1 MPFLSRRLASG
12 RVQPRAGVAM
22 AEQDGE
28 LMLLDSARGAYYV
41 LNPTAAAVWDALVES
56 ASGGGRGATVESLVD
71 TIETRFAAP
80 TASVR
85 DDVLALLR
93 DLRRAGL
100 VRTI

>member
-1 MPFLSRRLASG
+1 
-12 RVQPRAGVAM
+12 V

-41 LNPTAAAVWDALVES
+41 LNPTAAAVWAALVEDS
-56 ASGGGRGATVESLVD
+56 HGTTIEALVD
-71 TIETRFAAP
+71 ILETRFAAP
-80 TASVR
+80 AASVR
-85 DDVLALLR
+85 DDVLALIH